1 MDCLPYHSS
10 LTVVAP
16 ACVGRRDFLKY
27 CGVAGAALL
36 GAGLLSGCESGQERQ
51 VEPTSGS
58 FFADG
63 TDFAD

>member
-1 MDCLPYHSS
+1 MDCSPPHSS
-10 LTVVAP
+10 LTTIAP
-16 ACVGRRDFLKY
+16 ACLGRRDFLKY
-27 CGVAGAALL
+27 CGVTGAALL
-36 GAGLLSGCESGQERQ
+36 GGGLLSGCESGKGRQ